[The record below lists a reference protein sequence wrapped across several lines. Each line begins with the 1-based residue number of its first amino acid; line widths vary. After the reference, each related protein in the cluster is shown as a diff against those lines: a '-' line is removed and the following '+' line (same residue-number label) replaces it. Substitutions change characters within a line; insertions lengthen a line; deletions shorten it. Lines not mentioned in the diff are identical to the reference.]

1 MVIKS
6 FDMVGHLAW
15 DNVMVL
21 RFILCDGLVIIG
33 EMQMI
38 KILKDKEI
46 LKKKP
51 NLKLMPNHYHFISG
65 YGRTWNSSVRGTAQ
79 KVGNWYKERV
89 KND

>member
-1 MVIKS
+1 
-6 FDMVGHLAW
+6 
-15 DNVMVL
+15 
-21 RFILCDGLVIIG
+21 
-33 EMQMI
+33 MI